1 MRVSALHAGLANTQ
15 NRAGTPLSPTGALR
29 MPQHRHLVT
38 RRHLLG
44 AAAACAL
51 PGLGYAQ
58 SGSYPSRPIE
68 LIVPAGAG
76 GGTDVVARAFAE
88 AAKKYLPQPI
98 TVNNRPGASGMIGH
112 GEMINAKPDG
122 YKLAMVF
129 AEIVIV
135 PHLGLTKL
143 SHEDMAPIAQLN
155 HDPAAITVKA
165 DSPWRTLEEFLAA
178 SKAKPGEIKMG
189 NSGPGS
195 IWHLAHAALE
205 DKVGVKYNPIPFG
218 GAAPA
223 VVALLGGHVD
233 AVAVSPGE
241 VATHV
246 MSGKLRTLAVM
257 SDKRLKGFDNVP
269 TLKERGIDLSIG
281 TWRGLAAPKATPP
294 EVLAVLA
301 EVARKAFDEPVL
313 KDALDRLSMGHVYAD
328 AEAFRASMRRDNE
341 QFRQLVA
348 KIGLKA

>member
-1 MRVSALHAGLANTQ
+1 MPSHLASRRALLLTAATGLLPVAL
-15 NRAGTPLSPTGALR
+15 RAQGTP
-29 MPQHRHLVT
+29 
-38 RRHLLG
+38 
-44 AAAACAL
+44 
-51 PGLGYAQ
+51 
-58 SGSYPSRPIE
+58 YPSRHIE

-76 GGTDVVARAFAE
+76 GGTDVLSRAFAE
-88 AAKKYLPQPI
+88 AARKHLPQPI
-98 TVNNRPGASGMIGH
+98 TVVNRPGASGMIGH

-143 SHEDMAPIAQLN
+143 SYEDFTPIARLN
-155 HDPAAITVKA
+155 HDPAAITVRA
-165 DSPWRTLEEFLAA
+165 DAPWHTIEEFIDA

-205 DKVGVKYNPIPFG
+205 DKVGVKFNPIPFG

-246 MSGKLRTLAVM
+246 ASRKLKTLAVM
-257 SDKRLKGFDNVP
+257 ADKRLKGFENVP
-269 TLKERGIDLSIG
+269 TLKERGIDLAIG
-281 TWRGLAAPKATPP
+281 TWRGLAAPKGLPA
-294 EVLAVLA
+294 EVLAVLVEA
-301 EVARKAFDEPVL
+301 TRKAAAEPVL
-313 KDALDRLSMGHVYAD
+313 RDALDRLSMGYAYAD
-328 AEAFRASMRRDNE
+328 AETFIKGRSA
-341 QFRQLVA
+341 
-348 KIGLKA
+348 

>member
-1 MRVSALHAGLANTQ
+1 MH
-15 NRAGTPLSPTGALR
+15 PHPI
-29 MPQHRHLVT
+29 T
-38 RRHLLG
+38 RRSLM
-44 AAAACAL
+44 AAAALVPFTHRAIF
-51 PGLGYAQ
+51 AQ
-58 SGSYPSRPIE
+58 GGAYPNRPIE

-76 GGTDVVARAFAE
+76 GGTDVLARAFAE
-88 AAKKYLPQPI
+88 AAKKHLPQPF
-98 TVNNRPGASGMIGH
+98 TVVNRPGASGMIGH

-143 SHEDMAPIAQLN
+143 SYEDFIPIARLN
-155 HDPAAITVKA
+155 ADPAAITVRA
-165 DSPWRTLEEFLAA
+165 DAPWATIEEFLAA
-178 SKAKPGEIKMG
+178 SRAKPGEIKMG

-205 DKVGVKYNPIPFG
+205 DKVGVKYNPIPFS

-223 VVALLGGHVD
+223 VLALMGGHVD

-246 MSGKLRTLAVM
+246 AGGKLKTLAVM
-257 SDKRLKGFDNVP
+257 ADRRLKGFDNVP

-281 TWRGLAAPKATPP
+281 TWRGLGAPKGTPAD
-294 EVLAVLA
+294 VVAVLVEA
-301 EVARKAFDEPVL
+301 TRKSADEAVI
-313 KDALDRLSMGHVYAD
+313 KDTLDRLSMGQSYAD
-328 AEAFRASMRRDNE
+328 AETFRAGMKRDNE
-341 QFRQLVA
+341 LFKALVT
-348 KIGLKA
+348 KLGIKG